1 MLSSQQAV
9 PSLRFPSQGFPRSH
23 SRPADQSGTTKS
35 TKTAI
40 GCQRK
45 YRASNAPKAM
55 EKDRKVEVG
64 ETQWRERLK
73 GKGGEEGKEAKRETE
88 IKE

>member
-1 MLSSQQAV
+1 
-9 PSLRFPSQGFPRSH
+9 
-23 SRPADQSGTTKS
+23 
-35 TKTAI
+35 
-40 GCQRK
+40 
-45 YRASNAPKAM
+45 M